1 VVVVVVVVAAGR
13 RGGGGV
19 GGGDGMTAWQPPPGC
34 AFGRHAAVFLPF
46 APAMKLDV
54 VWCHWGVIEGPRWTS
69 GGKFCIQKSASAHSA
84 EAAAG
89 RLGGRLGLTPSAV
102 RLPPVRWLAASGR
115 PLHDPFDARSGRCG
129 AFSCAADVNVG
140 VGRVISRDYSMLNHV
155 LNLIGCGVNPE
166 AHC

>member
-1 VVVVVVVVAAGR
+1 LKVLAGR
-13 RGGGGV
+13 V
-19 GGGDGMTAWQPPPGC
+19 VENTVFKKVPVPI
-34 AFGRHAAVFLPF
+34 AA
-46 APAMKLDV
+46 
-54 VWCHWGVIEGPRWTS
+54 
-69 GGKFCIQKSASAHSA
+69 ASAA
-84 EAAAG
+84 DLA
-89 RLGGRLGLTPSAV
+89 SAV